1 MSYHTISLGKL
12 IILYSSSS
20 LKVTFAFKLYRDYKW
35 NCQNPTKF
43 MIEKQQN
50 FTSLF
55 DRDFHCESYRSFFFW
70 LEGHLKFHPS
80 KYQNIK
86 INMNNV
92 CQADLKIYTP
102 ACLPPTGTSF
112 VGKTG
117 TVYGKFSILELCIL
131 HYRPMIPPT

>member
-1 MSYHTISLGKL
+1 M
-12 IILYSSSS
+12 
-20 LKVTFAFKLYRDYKW
+20 
-35 NCQNPTKF
+35 NPTA
-43 MIEKQQN
+43 
-50 FTSLF
+50 
-55 DRDFHCESYRSFFFW
+55 HSFFLIGGS
-70 LEGHLKFHPS
+70 LEILSIKKSIHR
-80 KYQNIK
+80 NIK

-131 HYRPMIPPT
+131 RYRPIIPPT

>member
-1 MSYHTISLGKL
+1 
-12 IILYSSSS
+12 
-20 LKVTFAFKLYRDYKW
+20 
-35 NCQNPTKF
+35 
-43 MIEKQQN
+43 MIEKQHYV
-50 FTSLF
+50 TSLF
-55 DRDFHCESYRSFFFW
+55 DRDLHCQSYRSFYFLNGGS
-70 LEGHLKFHPS
+70 LEISSIKKSIHQNIKIS

-117 TVYGKFSILELCIL
+117 TVYGKF
-131 HYRPMIPPT
+131 

>member
-1 MSYHTISLGKL
+1 MKL
-12 IILYSSSS
+12 SESN
-20 LKVTFAFKLYRDYKW
+20 KVYDRENNNTFS
-35 NCQNPTKF
+35 
-43 MIEKQQN
+43 
-50 FTSLF
+50 SLF
-55 DRDFHCESYRSFFFW
+55 DRDIHCESNRSFFFLIGGS
-70 LEGHLKFHPS
+70 LEISSIKKS
-80 KYQNIK
+80 IKQNIK

-131 HYRPMIPPT
+131 HYRPIIPPT